1 MTGKQLKNSILQ
13 LAIQGKLVP
22 QDPHD
27 EPASEL
33 LKRIRKEK
41 EQLVKTGKLKK
52 KDLESTPI
60 AEDEKPFEIPETWE
74 WCRISDTFFVTK
86 LAGFEYTK
94 HFTKQNVSNNLE
106 VPIVRAR
113 NVRMGAYIENKEE
126 AISLELSELLNRCSL
141 TKECLLMTF
150 IGAGIGDTCIFPNNR
165 RSHLAPNVAKI
176 EPFNNKMDLHFVMF
190 VLMSGHGQKE
200 VNSIK
205 KSTAQPSLSMETIR
219 GILLPVPPLMEQHRI
234 VEKIE
239 ELMPLVEEYDKA
251 QSELDKLN
259 ESLPEQL
266 KKSIL
271 QQAIMGKLVPQ
282 DPNDEPASELLK
294 RIHKEKENLVK
305 SGALKKKD
313 LITTPISDDE
323 KPFDIPESW
332 EWVRIGDIFAHNNG
346 KQLNRADTKGDYHDY
361 ITTSNLYW
369 DRFDLKEV
377 RQMLFTD
384 DELIRC
390 TATKGDLLV
399 CEGGDIGR
407 SAIWNEDYDI
417 CIQNHIHRVRAY
429 SPLCTRYFLYLLMFN
444 KAIGLIG
451 GKGIGIQGFS
461 AKALHNTLVALPPL
475 SEQHRIVAKIEELFS
490 IL

>member
-41 EQLVKTGKLKK
+41 EQLVKEGKLKK

-60 AEDEKPFEIPETWE
+60 TEEEKPFEIPETWE
-74 WCRISDTFFVTK
+74 WVRISSLSVVVRGGSPRP
-86 LAGFEYTK
+86 AG
-94 HFTKQNVSNNLE
+94 
-106 VPIVRAR
+106 
-113 NVRMGAYIENKEE
+113 
-126 AISLELSELLNRCSL
+126 SLEFYEGSIPFMCVADL
-141 TKECLLMTF
+141 TKDE
-150 IGAGIGDTCIFPNNR
+150 
-165 RSHLAPNVAKI
+165 S
-176 EPFNNKMDLHFVMF
+176 MF
-190 VLMSGHGQKE
+190 VNSASKTIKEAGLKKTRMVDPNTLLLSNSGATLGVPKI
-200 VNSIK
+200 NTFSTTFNDGIAAFLYLSDCIK
-205 KSTAQPSLSMETIR
+205 PFLYWFFRSQTDILRNINQGTAQPNLNTDIIR
-219 GILLPVPPLMEQHRI
+219 NIIVPLPPLSEQHRI

-323 KPFDIPESW
+323 KPFEIPESW
-332 EWVRIGDIFAHNNG
+332 EWVRLKEIVYNNGQKTPDKTFSYIDIGSINNKTQKLNVSETILEASAAPSRARKIVKMGDIVYSTVRPYLHNMAIIDKDFDVEPIASTGFAVLSTIIVYN
-346 KQLNRADTKGDYHDY
+346 K
-361 ITTSNLYW
+361 
-369 DRFDLKEV
+369 F
-377 RQMLFTD
+377 LF
-384 DELIRC
+384 
-390 TATKGDLLV
+390 
-399 CEGGDIGR
+399 
-407 SAIWNEDYDI
+407 
-417 CIQNHIHRVRAY
+417 
-429 SPLCTRYFLYLLMFN
+429 YFLLSPQFDEYANDGDNAKGIAYPAINDEKLY
-444 KAIGLIG
+444 KAIIP
-451 GKGIGIQGFS
+451 
-461 AKALHNTLVALPPL
+461 LPPL
-475 SEQHRIVAKIEELFS
+475 SEQHRIVAKIEELFN
-490 IL
+490 ILK

>member
-22 QDPHD
+22 QDHHD

-60 AEDEKPFEIPETWE
+60 AEDEKPFEIPESWE
-74 WCRISDTFFVTK
+74 WCRLGEIISISSGDGLTSKDMREGDIPVYGGNGITGYHNKANVLEPTLVIGRVGFYCGSVHETPSVAWVTDN
-86 LAGFEYTK
+86 AFITK
-94 HFTKQNVSNNLE
+94 YPKNNIDKNFLINTLRFLDLGKQHN
-106 VPIVRAR
+106 A
-113 NVRMGAYIENKEE
+113 
-126 AISLELSELLNRCSL
+126 
-141 TKECLLMTF
+141 
-150 IGAGIGDTCIFPNNR
+150 
-165 RSHLAPNVAKI
+165 
-176 EPFNNKMDLHFVMF
+176 
-190 VLMSGHGQKE
+190 
-200 VNSIK
+200 
-205 KSTAQPSLSMETIR
+205 TAQPVVSGKKIYP
-219 GILLPVPPLMEQHRI
+219 LLFPLPPLSEQHRI

-332 EWVRIGDIFAHNNG
+332 EWCRLSCLGVTNTGTTPSKSNLDFWGNYIPFLGPGDIQNGIVDYLNNG
-346 KQLNRADTKGDYHDY
+346 LSEAGYNVARPVPANSILQVCIGGSIGKCALV
-361 ITTSNLYW
+361 S
-369 DRFDLKEV
+369 KEV
-377 RQMLFTD
+377 TFNQQINSITVFETD
-384 DELIRC
+384 YFYLYYCLQSDSFVKSMIANSTG
-390 TATKGDLLV
+390 TATPIINRGAWDNLL
-399 CEGGDIGR
+399 I
-407 SAIWNEDYDI
+407 
-417 CIQNHIHRVRAY
+417 
-429 SPLCTRYFLYLLMFN
+429 P
-444 KAIGLIG
+444 
-451 GKGIGIQGFS
+451 
-461 AKALHNTLVALPPL
+461 LPPL
-475 SEQHRIVAKIEELFS
+475 SEQHRIVSKIEELFS
-490 IL
+490 ILK